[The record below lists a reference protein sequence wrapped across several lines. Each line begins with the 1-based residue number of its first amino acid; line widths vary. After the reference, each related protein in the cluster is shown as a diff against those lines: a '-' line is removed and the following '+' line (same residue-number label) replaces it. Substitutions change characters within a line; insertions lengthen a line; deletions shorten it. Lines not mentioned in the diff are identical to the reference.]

1 MAKENNEF
9 LFSIIILN
17 YNGAKYLLE
26 CVDSVYKTMGCKLE
40 VILIDNNSSD
50 NSQLVCKEKFPEV
63 ILIQNKEN
71 IGLSARNIG
80 IKKAMGDFI
89 VFLDSDTVVNPNWLI
104 TLLNS
109 FEKNGD
115 GLYQPKILSLK
126 DPTIIQ
132 STGNMINIFGLGYS
146 RGKGEKDCGQYNK
159 FQTISFTAGTCTFSS
174 SDIIR
179 KIGEV
184 DKIFFAYHDD
194 LDYGWRAWLLD
205 VPSNYEPKSIVYHLE
220 SPTLKWTAKKFFFLE
235 RNRWICLL
243 YLYSRKSLLRI
254 FPLLIIIEIG
264 IFFFLLSKGFTKSK
278 VNSFFSLFKLYSD
291 IKKRHK
297 KISKI
302 RKVSDK
308 KVIKNFV
315 NEFYLPPILIG
326 TNSSHQ
332 LNQFIVSLSKL
343 GRRLINL

>member
-1 MAKENNEF
+1 MIKKTDEF
-9 LFSIIILN
+9 LITIIILN

-26 CVDSVYKTMGCKLE
+26 CVDSVYKTAGCKLE

-50 NSQLVCKEKFPEV
+50 NSQVICKEKFPEV

-71 IGLSARNIG
+71 IGLAARNIG

-109 FEKNGD
+109 FEKNGA
-115 GLYQPKILSLK
+115 GLYQPKLLEK
-126 DPTIIQ
+126 ERPKIIN
-132 STGNMINIFGLGYS
+132 SCGNMINIFGLGYS
-146 RGKGEKDCGQYNK
+146 RGKGEKDYGQYNK
-159 FQTISFTAGTCTFSS
+159 FQTIGYTSGACTFSS

-184 DKIFFAYHDD
+184 DKIFFSYHDD

-205 VPSNYEPKSIVYHLE
+205 IPSYYEPKSVVYHLG

-254 FPLLIIIEIG
+254 FPLLIIIEVG
-264 IFFFLLSKGFTKSK
+264 IFFFLLSKGLAKSK
-278 VNSFFSLFKLYSD
+278 VNSFFSLFKLYND

-297 KISKI
+297 RISKI

-308 KVIKNFV
+308 RVIKKFV
-315 NEFYLPPILIG
+315 NEFYLPPILVG
-326 TNSSHQ
+326 TNSSHL
-332 LNQFIVSLSKL
+332 LNQFIVSLSRL
-343 GRRLINL
+343 GRKLINL

>member
-1 MAKENNEF
+1 MIKETDEF
-9 LFSIIILN
+9 LISIIILN

-26 CVDSVYKTMGCKLE
+26 CVDSVYKTASCKLE

-50 NSQLVCKEKFPEV
+50 NSQVICKEKFPEV

-71 IGLSARNIG
+71 IGLAARNIG
-80 IKKAMGDFI
+80 IKKAGGDFI

-146 RGKGEKDCGQYNK
+146 RGKGKKDCGQYNK

-184 DKIFFAYHDD
+184 DKIF
-194 LDYGWRAWLLD
+194 
-205 VPSNYEPKSIVYHLE
+205 
-220 SPTLKWTAKKFFFLE
+220 
-235 RNRWICLL
+235 
-243 YLYSRKSLLRI
+243 SRI
-254 FPLLIIIEIG
+254 MMI
-264 IFFFLLSKGFTKSK
+264 
-278 VNSFFSLFKLYSD
+278 
-291 IKKRHK
+291 
-297 KISKI
+297 
-302 RKVSDK
+302 
-308 KVIKNFV
+308 
-315 NEFYLPPILIG
+315 
-326 TNSSHQ
+326 
-332 LNQFIVSLSKL
+332 
-343 GRRLINL
+343 